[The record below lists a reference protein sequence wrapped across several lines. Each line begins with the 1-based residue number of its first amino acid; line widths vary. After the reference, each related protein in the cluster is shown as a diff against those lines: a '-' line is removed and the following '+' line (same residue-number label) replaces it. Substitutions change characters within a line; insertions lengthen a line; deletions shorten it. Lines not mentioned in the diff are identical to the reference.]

1 MTRPPRRGYAIED
14 PEGRIVPGT
23 FTTRRFW
30 YYNALAR
37 VYPKELSESLDCWN
51 EPAAVKRL
59 KRRGF
64 QLVKVQSDG
73 KSVERAS

>member
-14 PEGRIVPGT
+14 PQGRIVPGT

-30 YYNALAR
+30 YYDALAR
-37 VYPKELSESLDCWN
+37 VYPKELEESLDCFN
-51 EPAAVKRL
+51 DPAAVKRL

-64 QLVKVQSDG
+64 RLVKVERSG
-73 KSVERAS
+73 RSVRRNG